1 MNVSDCESDFSTK
14 LFLVKLH
21 PDNFVRKP
29 LMEQTVDLC
38 TAAQLQRVDHGG
50 TAALDRP
57 LEILL
62 KLLDA
67 PEKDNDQFITRLLFQ
82 NTGKIY
88 E

>member
-1 MNVSDCESDFSTK
+1 
-14 LFLVKLH
+14 
-21 PDNFVRKP
+21 
-29 LMEQTVDLC
+29 MEQTVDLC

-67 PEKDNDQFITRLLFQ
+67 PEKGKTNSLQDYSFNNKGKFINDVTQGEESKKAQICMTSFINRVPHFYL
-82 NTGKIY
+82 
-88 E
+88 

>member
-1 MNVSDCESDFSTK
+1 
-14 LFLVKLH
+14 
-21 PDNFVRKP
+21 
-29 LMEQTVDLC
+29 MEQTVDLC

-67 PEKDNDQFITRLLFQ
+67 PEKDNDEF
-82 NTGKIY
+82 NY
-88 E
+88 